1 MENENICEFCGQ
13 VLLDGRK
20 CNCPEAKKQQEIERQ
35 IKNAKAAINEIFV
48 EPFFGE
54 DIIPPSEQALAFMKR
69 SVEMIAY
76 DFISKVNI
84 VLPGAVKATIS
95 KKNNSIKVERTE
107 TIKSSQEV

>member
-20 CNCPEAKKQQEIERQ
+20 CNCPEAKKAEEIERQ
-35 IKNAKAAINEIFV
+35 ILNAKAAINEIFV
-48 EPFFGE
+48 EPFFDE
-54 DIIPPSEQALAFMKR
+54 DIIPPSEQAIAFMKK

-76 DFISKVNI
+76 DNISKINI
-84 VLPGAVKATIS
+84 VLPGGVKAMIS
-95 KKNNSIKVERTE
+95 KKNKSIKVERTE